1 MNGVKYSKNGGII
14 KATINS
20 NEMKKLRL
28 VWAGVKLSKKEALRK
43 QSQLVE
49 CFENEN
55 WNMVSVSEDFPSSL
69 QTSRVSPSDIA
80 RFNLP
85 EGETKVCVVLLKVL
99 NLTEETQNRL
109 IAFGEEMKNTMGVEF
124 RVVMW
129 N

>member
-1 MNGVKYSKNGGII
+1 MNGVKYSKKGGII

-43 QSQLVE
+43 QSQLVA

-55 WNMVSVSEDFPSSL
+55 WNMVGIIEEFPSSL
-69 QTSRVSPSDIA
+69 QTSIIRQSDIA
-80 RFNLP
+80 KFALP
-85 EGETKVCVVLLKVL
+85 EGETKACVVLLKVL
-99 NLTEETQNRL
+99 SLTEETQSRL
-109 IAFGEEMKNTMGVEF
+109 VAFGENVKLQLGVEF